1 MRTQKILLL
10 FLATI
15 LLIVALTSASLPNG
29 SVVDYQP
36 FNTSI
41 SDLSLVNMAWINAG
55 TPSIITSPAA
65 DVKWGIGSVYLPG
78 NTGTTQLLYSTNTSN
93 FNFGTN
99 NFTVAFWFNETASHN
114 NYDWIV
120 GNAPYGSGAGWSIG
134 YGASGG
140 GTQYNIQFARY
151 IGSWTSL
158 FSTTSF
164 STLNT
169 WHYIVCERSG
179 NTFSIYVDGVLN
191 GTSTS
196 ASTIGSTTQY
206 PSIGGQYGVSAA
218 YGATGYLDD
227 LIVYNGIAID
237 GTKVPDREMLT
248 NPNAGFASSATSGTA
263 PLTVS
268 ITNTSAGN
276 VAAQSWAYYIHNLTA
291 TSDVLTSTSASPT
304 ISNLPGGNYIL
315 TQVVSNTFGSS
326 NATLWINV
334 TSPPPVANFI
344 YTPTSGSTP
353 LAVAFTDTSQT
364 SITAWNWTF
373 GAANYS
379 SLQNPSYTFV
389 GGGNYSVTLNVTNA
403 SGTNSTT
410 KYVLVNSIA
419 DPNPNS
425 MIKYK
430 TSQSIVN
437 IDNQTPYVG
446 TGVIR
451 NISSN
456 TTQVI
461 SNFTWNPAYVS
472 ISNIRVNQ
480 SSVNIT
486 GLSID
491 SYAIHNDLGYAI
503 VNESKASGFVAP
515 ANATF
520 DFNITYIKY
529 AAPGTSIPFS
539 FDSSSE
545 YYDVGNSTYWHFN
558 TITGANAIIGVWGPI
573 GANFSANATTVA
585 VGSPLAFSDTST
597 GYPDAWSWDFGD
609 GSTSS
614 AQNPVYSYAT
624 TGLKNVALHAYMSEN
639 GTITNTI
646 TKTNYINVTAAPPP
660 APVADFTGTPTTVS
674 LGTTVQFND
683 TSAYSPTS
691 WSWNFGDSGGS
702 SLQNPTHLYT
712 SIGVYNVS
720 LTATNAQGSSTATK
734 TNYINV
740 TALAPPVASFTS
752 NVTSGGIP
760 LPVQFT
766 DTTSNIP
773 TSWLWTFGDT
783 GATSTS
789 QNPSHT
795 FTTAGNWSVSLKA
808 TNAAGNNTVIHYINA
823 TTLSGFTRQDLVM
836 APQYTLTINFVDSV
850 TNLAIP
856 VVKVV
861 NAADGTS
868 VNITTGT
875 YTGTFGYTTAVLYCY
890 SDGYAAKSVSYIMTG
905 DLTETVQLTQSTTS
919 QTQNT
924 NVVYSPTM
932 VQFLFYNEN
941 LKTISNAYVIATPI
955 NFTAPSN
962 WTSLLL
968 GISSGC
974 NILGTSVYG
983 WTDVAGSWSA
993 PMVASVDYSMTV
1005 AGTEGGTP
1013 FNYTFTIYPVQS
1025 PVHITLPIGITAMPT
1040 PSQISYG
1047 LNHTAV
1053 NTTMQTVVMNYYDP
1067 SGETTILNFYITNT
1081 TGALLASGNYT
1092 GSSANSA
1099 SFYQN
1104 ITVATRGQAYT
1115 YGFTANQGTLGWINR
1130 SDSFVDPSF
1139 SLLGSGFT
1147 PGVVELWFSIALLV
1161 IFGAVGS
1168 FYFKHII
1175 LIAEPILYWFIAS
1188 YLSWLPLN
1196 TNVYLSLAVMLV
1208 LGVLIYIRYRENM
1221 IQ

>member
-55 TPSIITSPAA
+55 TPSIITSPGA

-78 NTGTTQLLYSTNTSN
+78 GTGTTQLLYSTNTSN

-99 NFTVAFWFNETASHN
+99 NFTVAFWFNQTASHN
-114 NYDWIV
+114 NYDWII
-120 GNAPYGSGAGWSIG
+120 GNAPSGNGAGWSIG

-140 GTQYNIQFARY
+140 GSQYNIQFAKY
-151 IGSWTSL
+151 TSSWTSL

-196 ASTIGSTTQY
+196 ASPIGSSTSY
-206 PSIGGQYGVSAA
+206 PAIGGQYGVSNAV
-218 YGATGYLDD
+218 GATGYLDD

-248 NPNAGFASSATSGTA
+248 NPNAGFTSSATSGTA

-276 VAAQSWAYYIHNLTA
+276 VAAQSWAYYIHNLTS
-291 TSDVLTSTSASPT
+291 TQDVLQSNLASPT
-304 ISNLPGGNYIL
+304 ISNLPMGNYTL

-326 NATLWINV
+326 NATSWINV
-334 TSPPPVANFI
+334 TAPPVASFTTN
-344 YTPTSGSTP
+344 TTSGAKP
-353 LAVAFTDTSQT
+353 LAVAFTDTS
-364 SITAWNWTF
+364 
-373 GAANYS
+373 
-379 SLQNPSYTFV
+379 
-389 GGGNYSVTLNVTNA
+389 TNA
-403 SGTNSTT
+403 SSYYWIFGDGNTSTVQSPTFTYNIAGTYTVNHSASNGYTT
-410 KYVLVNSIA
+410 NWSNQTNLITVLSIT

-472 ISNIRVNQ
+472 ISNIRINQ

-624 TGLKNVALHAYMSEN
+624 TGLKTVALHAYMSEN

-766 DTTSNIP
+766 DTTSNTP

-836 APQYTLTINFVDSV
+836 APQYTLTINFVDSS
-850 TNLAIP
+850 TNNPIP

-868 VNITTGT
+868 VNTTTGT

-890 SDGYAAKSVSYIMTG
+890 SDGYTAKSVSYVISSDTV
-905 DLTETVQLTQSTTS
+905 ETVQLTQSPTSQSKSSNVIYSPQTVRIKIVDAYGVPLPDSSIVVNYLASSLPSTDTSWLVSLFGIDATTAEEMTNGSEAMSGVTTS
-919 QTQNT
+919 DGSLTFSMFPALTYGLTITNSTIGLNNYQTLSPKDVDYTIYCPLSSQHAVNNT
-924 NVVYSPTM
+924 LTQVTESKNLFYKLNATAYNLSMNYQDTSGYTTDLVFWVKDYTHGDVLVYSHD
-932 VQFLFYNEN
+932 
-941 LKTISNAYVIATPI
+941 
-955 NFTAPSN
+955 
-962 WTSLLL
+962 L
-968 GISSGC
+968 G
-974 NILGTSVYG
+974 NPGTSMI
-983 WTDVAGSWSA
+983 TD
-993 PMVASVDYSMTV
+993 
-1005 AGTEGGTP
+1005 
-1013 FNYTFTIYPVQS
+1013 NYTVIVPLGQEYLWGYTK
-1025 PVHITLPIGITAMPT
+1025 
-1040 PSQISYG
+1040 
-1047 LNHTAV
+1047 
-1053 NTTMQTVVMNYYDP
+1053 TTV
-1067 SGETTILNFYITNT
+1067 
-1081 TGALLASGNYT
+1081 
-1092 GSSANSA
+1092 
-1099 SFYQN
+1099 
-1104 ITVATRGQAYT
+1104 
-1115 YGFTANQGTLGWINR
+1115 
-1130 SDSFVDPSF
+1130 
-1139 SLLGSGFT
+1139 
-1147 PGVVELWFSIALLV
+1147 
-1161 IFGAVGS
+1161 
-1168 FYFKHII
+1168 
-1175 LIAEPILYWFIAS
+1175 
-1188 YLSWLPLN
+1188 
-1196 TNVYLSLAVMLV
+1196 
-1208 LGVLIYIRYRENM
+1208 
-1221 IQ
+1221 

>member
-41 SDLSLVNMAWINAG
+41 SDSSLVNMGWINAG
-55 TPSIITSPAA
+55 TPSIITSPGA

-78 NTGTTQLLYSTNTSN
+78 GTGTTQLLYSTNTSN

-99 NFTVAFWFNETASHN
+99 NFTVAFWFNQTASHN
-114 NYDWIV
+114 TYDWII
-120 GNAPYGSGAGWSIG
+120 GNVPTGNGAGWGIG
-134 YGASGG
+134 YGAS
-140 GTQYNIQFARY
+140 GTQYNIQFSRY
-151 IGSWTSL
+151 TGSWTSL
-158 FSTTSF
+158 YSTTSF
-164 STLNT
+164 SALNM

-196 ASTIGSTTQY
+196 ASPIGSSTSY
-206 PSIGGQYGVSAA
+206 PAIGGQYGVSNAV
-218 YGATGYLDD
+218 GATGYLDD

-248 NPNAGFASSATSGTA
+248 NPNAGFTSSATSGTA

-276 VAAQSWAYYIHNLTA
+276 VAAQSWAYYIHNLTS
-291 TSDVLTSTSASPT
+291 TQDVLQSNLASPT
-304 ISNLPGGNYIL
+304 ISNLPVGNYTL

-334 TSPPPVANFI
+334 TSPSYPVSNFT

-389 GGGNYSVTLNVTNA
+389 GAGNYSVTLNVTNA
-403 SGTNSTT
+403 SGTNTVV
-410 KYVLVNSIA
+410 KYVNVTPANPVASFTANITSGLKPLVVAFTDTSTNASSYYWIFGDGNTSTVQSPTFTYNIAGTYTVNHSASNGYTTNWSNQTNLITVLSIT
-419 DPNPNS
+419 DPNPTS
-425 MIKYK
+425 MIKYNAG
-430 TSQSIVN
+430 QSTVN
-437 IDNQTPYVG
+437 INNQTPYIG
-446 TGVIR
+446 TGTIG

-456 TTQVI
+456 TTRVI
-461 SNFTWNPAYVS
+461 SNFTWNPTYVS
-472 ISNIRVNQ
+472 VSNIRLNQ
-480 SSVNIT
+480 SSANIT
-486 GLSID
+486 GLVID
-491 SYAIHNDLGYAI
+491 SSTIGNGYAI
-503 VNESKASGFVAP
+503 VNESKSSGFVAP
-515 ANATF
+515 ANAIF
-520 DFNITYIKY
+520 DFNITYVKY
-529 AAPGTSIPFS
+529 VAPGTSVPFS

-558 TITGANAIIGVWGPI
+558 TITGANAIIGIWGPI

-609 GSTSS
+609 GSISS

-624 TGLKNVALHAYMSEN
+624 TGLKTVALHAYMSEN

-766 DTTSNIP
+766 DTTSNTP

-836 APQYTLTINFVDSV
+836 APQYTLTINFVDSS
-850 TNLAIP
+850 TNNPIP

-868 VNITTGT
+868 VNTTTGT

-890 SDGYAAKSVSYIMTG
+890 SDGYQAESVSYIMTG
-905 DLTETVQLTQSTTS
+905 DRTETVQLIKSSTQTQGQSVWWTPHTVQLTIMSTYGKRLYNVNVTAMYNQSTMPENWITDMYGVQSTVSSQMVNKTLLMSGITGSDGTITFTMLGSIGYDFYLTS
-919 QTQNT
+919 STYELDNYY
-924 NVVYSPTM
+924 VFAYPSDSM
-932 VQFLFYNEN
+932 LN
-941 LKTISNAYVIATPI
+941 LYVIANGQNLPTAGNSTYTALQGSGCVITMPNTSWYNATVYYQDTAGLTTQVNESVWFRSNNTVI
-955 NFTAPSN
+955 AEHDVSNPGTAMITFSTLVPNVKGRQYGCGYNFTR
-962 WTSLLL
+962 
-968 GISSGC
+968 SG
-974 NILGTSVYG
+974 T
-983 WTDVAGSWSA
+983 
-993 PMVASVDYSMTV
+993 
-1005 AGTEGGTP
+1005 
-1013 FNYTFTIYPVQS
+1013 
-1025 PVHITLPIGITAMPT
+1025 
-1040 PSQISYG
+1040 
-1047 LNHTAV
+1047 
-1053 NTTMQTVVMNYYDP
+1053 
-1067 SGETTILNFYITNT
+1067 
-1081 TGALLASGNYT
+1081 
-1092 GSSANSA
+1092 
-1099 SFYQN
+1099 
-1104 ITVATRGQAYT
+1104 
-1115 YGFTANQGTLGWINR
+1115 
-1130 SDSFVDPSF
+1130 
-1139 SLLGSGFT
+1139 
-1147 PGVVELWFSIALLV
+1147 
-1161 IFGAVGS
+1161 
-1168 FYFKHII
+1168 
-1175 LIAEPILYWFIAS
+1175 
-1188 YLSWLPLN
+1188 
-1196 TNVYLSLAVMLV
+1196 
-1208 LGVLIYIRYRENM
+1208 
-1221 IQ
+1221 